1 MVWSK
6 NKDEKLV
13 GLGTPEPVC
22 DSEKTVGAL
31 CACFVICF
39 HLFRS
44 TYSLKKNTVKIGV
57 FFLQMVLLD
66 SSSHL
71 CHIGP
76 PIHNSYLPP
85 EATMEKWPAKDE
97 GMQNC
102 FKILPL
108 NFACGFL

>member
-1 MVWSK
+1 MCLLCYLFSLISINIFFEK
-6 NKDEKLV
+6 N
-13 GLGTPEPVC
+13 
-22 DSEKTVGAL
+22 
-31 CACFVICF
+31 I
-39 HLFRS
+39 
-44 TYSLKKNTVKIGV
+44 VKIGV

-66 SSSHL
+66 SSSDL